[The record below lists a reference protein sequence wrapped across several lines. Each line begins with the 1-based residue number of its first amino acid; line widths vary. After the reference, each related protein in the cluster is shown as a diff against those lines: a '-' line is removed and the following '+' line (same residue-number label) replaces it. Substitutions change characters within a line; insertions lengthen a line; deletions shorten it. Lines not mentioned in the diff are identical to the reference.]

1 MIGVNVRGVSTDDAR
16 QEGLVSGLVQ
26 RYDKRLPGSPEGGHQ
41 GRLSGVYRDAVEVN
55 GGSIVEAGGYVTTFG
70 LIGSGA
76 GMVYGWSFLCGLFH
90 DQAWGWF
97 ALNIS
102 IIWSLFAIGLYFEM
116 FSPSEQPIYFDRAHR
131 KVYYVHQGRKRFWLF
146 GPSVVEARSADWSLV
161 DAELHTKLGGST
173 TSISRSYHMVF
184 LVRSSERDPT
194 IVDHFVLP
202 ALDFPGA
209 MWEYI
214 RGYMEAGT
222 PPLRAGEAPPFKGQG
237 FDMIEALK
245 QRIRDYRRDWKEF
258 FWKQLFFHLTLPLF
272 LVFLLVN
279 RCVVWTAQTVHWPP
293 EITEAL
299 GPPITE
305 ADLAA
310 DSEHR
315 LRAASE
321 RTAAGA

>member
-1 MIGVNVRGVSTDDAR
+1 MTGFNARGVSTDDAR
-16 QEGLVSGLVQ
+16 QENLVAGLVQ

-55 GGSIVEAGGYVTTFG
+55 GGSLIAAGGYVTTYG
-70 LIGSGA
+70 LIGALGCTWLAWPSLVENWVRREWFLLAFAVFAFGA
-76 GMVYGWSFLCGLFH
+76 VFF
-90 DQAWGWF
+90 
-97 ALNIS
+97 
-102 IIWSLFAIGLYFEM
+102 IGLYFEM
-116 FSPSEQPIYFDRAHR
+116 FSPSEQPIYFDRERR

-146 GPSVVEARSADWSLV
+146 GPSVVEARSANWSLV

-184 LVRSSERDPT
+184 LVRASESDPT

-237 FDMIEALK
+237 FDMIDALK

-279 RCVVWTAQTVHWPP
+279 RCVVWTAQTVHWPK

-305 ADLAA
+305 ADLAS
-310 DSEHR
+310 DTEHR
-315 LRAASE
+315 LRAAGA
-321 RTAAGA
+321 RTGAGA